1 MRKQIKK
8 YLLILLGLL
17 FVALGII
24 GALMPILPTTPF
36 LLLALACFANSSP
49 HFHQMLLNNRWFG
62 GILRQWE
69 ESHSITRASKIKAM
83 ILIVL
88 TFGLSIWILKE
99 RLILQ
104 LGLLMMGIILLTF
117 LWKLKEPE
125 EIPVR
130 IIE

>member
-88 TFGLSIWILKE
+88 TFGLSIWILEE